1 MAAGFRSPFFI
12 WVGGLSAP
20 GGSPSTECECPTY
33 TRDGSVINQWISQ
46 SCDVGY
52 SSLPYTLP
60 IFRLYVFTPETESYT
75 QSATLTNAWQRKAC
89 E

>member
-1 MAAGFRSPFFI
+1 MAGYRSLAFWWFTGYSVEVEPP
-12 WVGGLSAP
+12 VVL
-20 GGSPSTECECPTY
+20 CPCPEY
-33 TRDGSVINQWISQ
+33 NRDGSLTNQWISQ

-60 IFRLYVFTPETESYT
+60 IFRLYVFTPEAETYT
-75 QSATLTNAWQRKAC
+75 QSATLTNAWQRKGC